1 MIWFNGLK
9 KIHVATLLYCPPR
22 KSKREIKIK
31 KTTSPKTPPTKKN
44 QPAIHGLRKPG
55 GQARKQKTMRSTT
68 KLGTKNK
75 PISFKIDFENFF
87 AKTKIDRPP
96 FICPP
101 PYTDKKKEK
110 KRILIKKKLK
120 TKTDV
125 TSGPAPQK
133 SFIK

>member
-1 MIWFNGLK
+1 
-9 KIHVATLLYCPPR
+9 LLYCPPR

-44 QPAIHGLRKPG
+44 QPTIQGLRKPG

-87 AKTKIDRPP
+87 CKNKNQPP
-96 FICPP
+96 SLHQPS
-101 PYTDKKKEK
+101 TLH
-110 KRILIKKKLK
+110 R
-120 TKTDV
+120 
-125 TSGPAPQK
+125 
-133 SFIK
+133 

>member
-1 MIWFNGLK
+1 MG
-9 KIHVATLLYCPPR
+9 
-22 KSKREIKIK
+22 SKREIKIK

-55 GQARKQKTMRSTT
+55 SQARKQKTMRST

-96 FICPP
+96 FISPP
-101 PYTDKKKEK
+101 PYTKKK
-110 KRILIKKKLK
+110 KKKTPPPPPPPPPPPK
-120 TKTDV
+120 KKKKKKKK
-125 TSGPAPQK
+125 K
-133 SFIK
+133 S

>member
-1 MIWFNGLK
+1 
-9 KIHVATLLYCPPR
+9 LLYCPPR

-75 PISFKIDFENFF
+75 PISFKIDFEIFF
-87 AKTKIDRPP
+87 AKQKSTALPSSALHLTPIKR
-96 FICPP
+96 
-101 PYTDKKKEK
+101 KKKQ
-110 KRILIKKKLK
+110 K
-120 TKTDV
+120 TN
-125 TSGPAPQK
+125 SN
-133 SFIK
+133 

>member
-1 MIWFNGLK
+1 
-9 KIHVATLLYCPPR
+9 LLYCPPR

-31 KTTSPKTPPTKKN
+31 KKQPLQKPPLPKKN

-87 AKTKIDRPP
+87 AKQKSTALPSSALHLTPIKR
-96 FICPP
+96 
-101 PYTDKKKEK
+101 KKKQ
-110 KRILIKKKLK
+110 K
-120 TKTDV
+120 TN
-125 TSGPAPQK
+125 SN
-133 SFIK
+133 

>member
-1 MIWFNGLK
+1 LP
-9 KIHVATLLYCPPR
+9 AQ
-22 KSKREIKIK
+22 KIK
-31 KTTSPKTPPTKKN
+31 KRNQNKKNNLSKNPPYQKKN

-75 PISFKIDFENFF
+75 PISFKIDFEIFF

-96 FICPP
+96 FISPP

-110 KRILIKKKLK
+110 K
-120 TKTDV
+120 TN
-125 TSGPAPQK
+125 SN
-133 SFIK
+133 

>member
-1 MIWFNGLK
+1 MPRCSI
-9 KIHVATLLYCPPR
+9 ARPR

-31 KTTSPKTPPTKKN
+31 NNLFKTPPTKKN

-96 FICPP
+96 FISPP

-110 KRILIKKKLK
+110 KRILIKKKL
-120 TKTDV
+120 
-125 TSGPAPQK
+125 
-133 SFIK
+133 

>member
-1 MIWFNGLK
+1 LPAQKIK
-9 KIHVATLLYCPPR
+9 KR
-22 KSKREIKIK
+22 NQNK

-96 FICPP
+96 KISPP

-110 KRILIKKKLK
+110 KRILIKKKL
-120 TKTDV
+120 
-125 TSGPAPQK
+125 
-133 SFIK
+133 

>member
-31 KTTSPKTPPTKKN
+31 KQPLQKPPLPKKN

-55 GQARKQKTMRSTT
+55 SQARKQKTMRSTT

-96 FICPP
+96 FISPP

-110 KRILIKKKLK
+110 KRILIKKKL
-120 TKTDV
+120 
-125 TSGPAPQK
+125 
-133 SFIK
+133 

>member
-1 MIWFNGLK
+1 LPAQKIK
-9 KIHVATLLYCPPR
+9 KR
-22 KSKREIKIK
+22 NQNK

-55 GQARKQKTMRSTT
+55 SQARKQKTMRST

-96 FICPP
+96 FISPP

-110 KRILIKKKLK
+110 K
-120 TKTDV
+120 TN
-125 TSGPAPQK
+125 SN
-133 SFIK
+133 